1 MELVLW
7 RAFPWD
13 PLARAG
19 APFSAS
25 FVPEHQGQGR
35 FDVQRSLVVYLAE
48 SPEHAV
54 AEKLQ
59 GYRGRVLREPHLR
72 PAGHGLA
79 LASARLSASARA
91 DIADL
96 CDPDE
101 LARRR
106 IRPDTLASRDY
117 RRTRAIAEALY
128 EDLRAGL
135 RWWSAFS
142 GDWHTIVAFCGRL
155 GGAGLVF
162 GEPEPLGLNHP
173 VVRTAAAELGVRLA
187 GTRRARR

>member
-1 MELVLW
+1 M
-7 RAFPWD
+7 
-13 PLARAG
+13 
-19 APFSAS
+19 
-25 FVPEHQGQGR
+25 
-35 FDVQRSLVVYLAE
+35 
-48 SPEHAV
+48 
-54 AEKLQ
+54 
-59 GYRGRVLREPHLR
+59 
-72 PAGHGLA
+72 A

-106 IRPDTLASRDY
+106 LRPDTIASRDY
-117 RRTRAIAEALY
+117 QRTRAIAEALY
-128 EDLRAGL
+128 EDGKTGL

-162 GEPEPLGLNHP
+162 REAEPLGLDHP

>member
-13 PLARAG
+13 PLAPAG

-25 FVPEHQGQGR
+25 YIPDRQAGGR
-35 FDVQRSLVVYLAE
+35 FDLEHSLVVYLAE

-54 AEKLQ
+54 AEKIQ
-59 GYRGRVLREPHLR
+59 GYRGQELAESDLGRSGR
-72 PAGHGLA
+72 GLA
-79 LASARLSASARA
+79 VAAARLGASARA
-91 DIADL
+91 GITDL

-106 IRPDTLASRDY
+106 LRPDTIASRDY
-117 RRTRAIAEALY
+117 QRTRAIAEALY
-128 EDLRAGL
+128 EDGKTGL

-142 GDWHTIVAFCGRL
+142 GDWHTVVAFCGRL
-155 GGAGLVF
+155 GGVGLGF
-162 GEPEPLGLNHP
+162 GEPEPLRLDHP
-173 VVRTAAAELGVRLA
+173 VVRIAAAELGVRLA
-187 GTRRARR
+187 GMRRARR

>member
-13 PLARAG
+13 PLAQAG
-19 APFSAS
+19 ARFSAS
-25 FVPEHQGQGR
+25 FVPERQGMGR

-54 AEKLQ
+54 AEKIQ

-72 PAGHGLA
+72 PAGHDLA
-79 LASARLSASARA
+79 LVSARLAAASA

-106 IRPDTLASRDY
+106 LRPDTIASRDL
-117 RRTRAIAEALY
+117 RRTRAVAEALY
-128 EDLRAGL
+128 EEGKTGL

-155 GGAGLVF
+155 GGAGLGF
-162 GEPEPLGLNHP
+162 GEPEALGLDHP
-173 VVRTAAAELGVRLA
+173 VVRIAAAELGVRLA

>member
-13 PLARAG
+13 PLAQAG

-25 FVPEHQGQGR
+25 FVPERQGMGR

-54 AEKLQ
+54 AEKIQ

-72 PAGHGLA
+72 PAGHDLA
-79 LASARLSASARA
+79 LVSARLAAASA
-91 DIADL
+91 DITDL

-106 IRPDTLASRDY
+106 LRPDTIASRDY
-117 RRTRAIAEALY
+117 QRTRAIAESLY
-128 EDLRAGL
+128 EDGKTGL
-135 RWWSAFS
+135 RWWSAYS
-142 GDWHTIVAFCGRL
+142 GDWHTVVAFCGRL

-162 GEPEPLGLNHP
+162 GEPEPLGLDHP